1 MKFGKRR
8 FHERS
13 GNKSRIRGQSL
24 SLKPRMYLMTFVVQR
39 WDECARAPG
48 MQCVSVGP
56 AALIDASEQLNCKY
70 LNKHVFSVFF
80 IRAMTVG
87 MPLQCL

>member
-1 MKFGKRR
+1 
-8 FHERS
+8 
-13 GNKSRIRGQSL
+13 
-24 SLKPRMYLMTFVVQR
+24 MTFVVQR

-87 MPLQCL
+87 MPLQCLWEPSIKWGTNSWQDILGLCKQTLFHRGRD